1 LEVVLRVKLLGVLLV
16 CVVTLFPV
24 SPAGGEEGKAFIT
37 VLPLPARDVPPST
50 QDNILAAIAR
60 QLRKQYNARV
70 LSGRAVGRAVWG
82 TFGSGLEE
90 ASMRFTSKVS
100 EGKQAYQQLQV
111 DKALKKM
118 QEAQRDQQYC
128 GPEIRDPS
136 IFSDLHVFAGLAHL
150 AQGGQEE
157 AVAEFRQAVSHD
169 PGLVLS
175 KKRFPPDVVDAF
187 SRAKRQLLSSQP
199 TQVSIVSRPAGA
211 EVYIDGRSQG
221 TTPVAA
227 PLYPGRHFVR
237 VELEGYSPWT
247 LSLPDGFPPRE
258 IKALL
263 VPLWTGGP
271 PEELLAKAIAVE
283 EFDEPELAQLR
294 LLAGFFRANA
304 LVLASLSQDGRNV
317 HLGIRLFI
325 VEPEIATRARLF
337 NLGSDQSGFDKKV
350 RGVVSTLKDLQQ
362 IRGLKVAAGTDPF
375 GTGNPDKEVFQPVKD
390 PDRDRDRDRDRDK
403 PPPRIRSSSTPW
415 YESWWFW
422 TIVGGVVVAGGVTG
436 LTIWLMQPE
445 ESWTLVIQPSQ

>member
-1 LEVVLRVKLLGVLLV
+1 LRVKWLGVFLV
-16 CVVTLFPV
+16 SFLALGPF
-24 SPAGGEEGKAFIT
+24 SPARGQDEKAFIT
-37 VLPLPARDVPPST
+37 VLPLPAREVPPST
-50 QDNILAAIAR
+50 QDQVLAAIAR

-90 ASMRFTSKVS
+90 ASMRFTSKIS

-111 DKALKKM
+111 DKTLKKM
-118 QEAQRDQQYC
+118 KEALKDEQFC

-150 AQGGQEE
+150 AQGNQDRAAE
-157 AVAEFRQAVSHD
+157 EFRQAVSHD

-175 KKRFPPDVVDAF
+175 QKRFPPDVVNSF
-187 SRAKRQLLSSQP
+187 NQAKRQLLSSQP

-211 EVYIDGRSQG
+211 EVYVDGRSQG
-221 TTPVAA
+221 TTPVAV

-247 LSLPDGFPPRE
+247 LGLPNDFPPRE

-263 VPLWTGGP
+263 VPLWTGDP

-283 EFDEPELAQLR
+283 DFDEPELAQLR

-304 LVLASLSQDGRNV
+304 MVLASLSQDGRNT
-317 HLGIRLFI
+317 HLGVRLFI
-325 VEPEIATRARLF
+325 LEPETATRARLF
-337 NLGSDQSGFDKKV
+337 NLGSDPGGYDRKV
-350 RGVVSTLKDLQQ
+350 RGVVSTLKDLQR
-362 IRGLKVAAGTDPF
+362 IRGLKIADSSDPF
-375 GTGNPDKEVFQPVKD
+375 AGVDTDRNAFQPDKD
-390 PDRDRDRDRDRDK
+390 RDTDRDRDQ
-403 PPPRIRSSSTPW
+403 PPPRIRGSKTAW

>member
-1 LEVVLRVKLLGVLLV
+1 VLRVKLLGALLV
-16 CVVTLFPV
+16 SVVALYPLY
-24 SPAGGEEGKAFIT
+24 PASGEEGKAFIS
-37 VLPLPARDVPPST
+37 VLPMPSRDVSPST
-50 QDNILAAIAR
+50 QDQVLAAIAR
-60 QLRKQYNARV
+60 QLRKQYDARV

-111 DKALKKM
+111 EKTLKKM
-118 QEAQRDQQYC
+118 REARRDQQFC

-150 AQGGQEE
+150 AQGGQDN

-175 KKRFPPDVVDAF
+175 KKRFPPDVVNAF
-187 SRAKRQLLSSQP
+187 NQAKRQLLSSQP

-247 LSLPDGFPPRE
+247 LSLPDDFPPRE

-263 VPLWTGGP
+263 VPLWTGDP

-304 LVLASLSQDGRNV
+304 LVLASLSQDGRNT
-317 HLGIRLFI
+317 HLGIRLFV
-325 VEPEIATRARLF
+325 VEPEVATRARLF
-337 NLGSDQSGFDKKV
+337 NLGSDPGGFDRKV
-350 RGVVSTLKDLQQ
+350 RGVVSTLKDLQR
-362 IRGLKVAAGTDPF
+362 IRGLKIADSTDPF
-375 GTGNPDKEVFQPVKD
+375 GVGNPDKDVFRPDNDKD
-390 PDRDRDRDRDRDK
+390 IDKDRDRDRDK
-403 PPPRIRSSSTPW
+403 PPRRIRRSSTAW

-445 ESWTLVIQPSQ
+445 ESWTLVVQPSQ

>member
-1 LEVVLRVKLLGVLLV
+1 MEAVLRAKILGILLV
-16 CVVTLFPV
+16 LVLALLP
-24 SPAGGEEGKAFIT
+24 SSWARGGGEKAFIT
-37 VLPLPARDVPPST
+37 VLPLPSKDVPPSI
-50 QDNILAAIAR
+50 QDQVLAAIAR
-60 QLRKQYNARV
+60 QLRKQYGTRV

-90 ASMRFTSKVS
+90 AGMRFTSRVS

-111 DKALKKM
+111 DKTLKIM
-118 QEAQRDQQYC
+118 NAAVRYQQFC
-128 GPEIRDPS
+128 GPEIRDPA
-136 IFSDLHVFAGLAHL
+136 IFTDLHVFAGLAHL
-150 AQGGQEE
+150 AQGGQDK
-157 AVAEFRQAVSHD
+157 AMAEFRQAVSHD

-175 KKRFPPDVVDAF
+175 GKRFPPDVVDTFA
-187 SRAKRQLLSSQP
+187 RAKRQLLSGQP

-211 EVYIDGRSQG
+211 EVYVDGRSQG

-227 PLYPGRHFVR
+227 PLYPGRHFIR

-247 LSLPDGFPPRE
+247 LSLPDDFPPRE

-263 VPLWTGGP
+263 VPLWTGDP
-271 PEELLAKAIAVE
+271 PEDLLAKAIAVE

-304 LVLASLSQDGRNV
+304 LVLASLSQDGRNT
-317 HLGIRLFI
+317 HLGIRLFV

-337 NLGSDQSGFDKKV
+337 NLGSDPGGYDRKV
-350 RGVVSTLKDLQQ
+350 RGVVGTLKDLQRV
-362 IRGLKVAAGTDPF
+362 RGLKVADSSDPF
-375 GTGNPDKEVFQPVKD
+375 GGNMPDKDVFRP
-390 PDRDRDRDRDRDK
+390 RDDGREKERK
-403 PPPRIRSSSTPW
+403 WIRNSGPAW

-445 ESWTLVIQPSQ
+445 ESWTLIIQPSQ

>member
-1 LEVVLRVKLLGVLLV
+1 LRVKLLGVFLV
-16 CVVTLFPV
+16 SFLALGHF
-24 SPAGGEEGKAFIT
+24 SPASAQEGKAFIT
-37 VLPLPARDVPPST
+37 VLPLPSREVPPST
-50 QDNILAAIAR
+50 QDQVLAAIAR

-90 ASMRFTSKVS
+90 ASMRFTSRVS

-118 QEAQRDQQYC
+118 SAALRDEHFC
-128 GPEIRDPS
+128 GPEIRDAS
-136 IFSDLHVFAGLAHL
+136 IFSDLHVFAGLAYL
-150 AQGGQEE
+150 AQGKPDKAAG
-157 AVAEFRQAVSHD
+157 EFRQAVSHD

-175 KKRFPPDVVDAF
+175 QKRFPPDVVNTF
-187 SRAKRQLLSSQP
+187 NQAKRQLLSSQP
-199 TQVSIVSRPAGA
+199 TQVSVVSRPAGA
-211 EVYIDGRSQG
+211 DVYVDGRSQG
-221 TTPVAA
+221 TTPVAV

-237 VELEGYSPWT
+237 VEMEGYSPWT
-247 LSLPDGFPPRE
+247 LSLPNDFPPRE

-283 EFDEPELAQLR
+283 DFDEPELAQLR

-304 LVLASLSQDGRNV
+304 LVLASLSQDGQST
-317 HLGIRLFI
+317 HLGIRLF
-325 VEPEIATRARLF
+325 VLEPEVATRARLF
-337 NLGSDQSGFDKKV
+337 NLGSDPGGFDQKV
-350 RGVVSTLKDLQQ
+350 RGVVSTLKDLKR
-362 IRGLKVAAGTDPF
+362 IRGLKVAAGNDPF
-375 GTGNPDKEVFQPVKD
+375 GVGDPDKDAFQPDKGRD
-390 PDRDRDRDRDRDK
+390 TDRDRERDRDR
-403 PPPRIRSSSTPW
+403 PPPRVRGSKTAW

-445 ESWTLVIQPSQ
+445 ESWTLVVQPSQ

>member
-1 LEVVLRVKLLGVLLV
+1 MRVKLPVALLFFVLAL
-16 CVVTLFPV
+16 CPCTEA
-24 SPAGGEEGKAFIT
+24 SGEEGKAFIT

-50 QDNILAAIAR
+50 QDQVLAAIAR

-90 ASMRFTSKVS
+90 SSMRFTSKVS

-111 DKALKKM
+111 DKTLKKM
-118 QEAQRDQQYC
+118 KEALRDRDFC

-150 AQGGQEE
+150 AQGAQDQ
-157 AVAEFRQAVSHD
+157 AVAEFSQAVSHD

-175 KKRFPPDVVDAF
+175 KKRFPPDVVEAF
-187 SRAKRQLLSSQP
+187 NRAKRQLLSSQP
-199 TQVSIVSRPAGA
+199 TQVSIISRPAGA

-227 PLYPGRHFVR
+227 PLYPGRHFIR

-247 LSLPDGFPPRE
+247 LSLPNDFPPRE

-263 VPLWTGGP
+263 VPLWTGDP

-294 LLAGFFRANA
+294 LLSGFFRANA
-304 LVLASLSQDGRNV
+304 LVLASLSQDGRNT

-325 VEPEIATRARLF
+325 LEPEVTTRARLF
-337 NLGSDQSGFDKKV
+337 NLGSDPGGYDRKV
-350 RGVVSTLKDLQQ
+350 RGVVSTLKDLQR
-362 IRGLKVAAGTDPF
+362 IRGLKVADSNDPF
-375 GTGNPDKEVFQPVKD
+375 GVGDSGKDAFQPDK
-390 PDRDRDRDRDRDK
+390 DRDRDRDRDRDN
-403 PPPRIRSSSTPW
+403 PPPRIRSSGTAW

-445 ESWTLVIQPSQ
+445 ESWTLVVQPSQ

>member
-1 LEVVLRVKLLGVLLV
+1 LVLGPS
-16 CVVTLFPV
+16 F
-24 SPAGGEEGKAFIT
+24 PAGAEEGKAFIT
-37 VLPLPARDVPPST
+37 VLPLPSRNVPPST
-50 QDNILAAIAR
+50 QDLVLAAIAR

-90 ASMRFTSKVS
+90 ASMRFTTRVS

-111 DKALKKM
+111 EKTLRKMKEAL
-118 QEAQRDQQYC
+118 RDQQFC

-150 AQGGQEE
+150 AQGSQDK
-157 AVAEFRQAVSHD
+157 AVEEFRQAVSHD

-175 KKRFPPDVVDAF
+175 KKRFPPDVVNTF
-187 SRAKRQLLSSQP
+187 SQAKRQLLSSQP

-247 LSLPDGFPPRE
+247 LSLPNDFPPRE

-263 VPLWTGGP
+263 VPLWTGGA
-271 PEELLAKAIAVE
+271 PEELMAKAIAVE
-283 EFDEPELAQLR
+283 DFDEPELAQLR
-294 LLAGFFRANA
+294 LLANFFRANA
-304 LVLASLSQDGRNV
+304 LVLASLSQDGRNT

-325 VEPEIATRARLF
+325 LEPEVATRARLF
-337 NLGSDQSGFDKKV
+337 NLGSDPDGFDSKV
-350 RGVVSTLKDLQQ
+350 RGVVSTLKDLQRM
-362 IRGLKVAAGTDPF
+362 RGLKVADSDDPF
-375 GTGNPDKEVFQPVKD
+375 GGIDTDKNAFQPDRDRDV
-390 PDRDRDRDRDRDK
+390 DRDRDRDR
-403 PPPRIRSSSTPW
+403 PPPRVRGSKTAW

-445 ESWTLVIQPSQ
+445 ESWTLVVQPSQ

>member
-1 LEVVLRVKLLGVLLV
+1 MRLKLLGIFLVSLLA
-16 CVVTLFPV
+16 LGIF
-24 SPAGGEEGKAFIT
+24 SPASAEEAKAFIT
-37 VLPLPARDVPPST
+37 VLPLPSRDVPPST
-50 QDNILAAIAR
+50 QDQVLADIAR
-60 QLRKQYNARV
+60 QLRKQYSARV

-90 ASMRFTSKVS
+90 ASMRFTSKIS
-100 EGKQAYQQLQV
+100 DGKQAYQQLQV

-118 QEAQRDQQYC
+118 KEALHDQQFC

-150 AQGGQEE
+150 AQGAQDKAAE
-157 AVAEFRQAVSHD
+157 EFRQAVSHD

-187 SRAKRQLLSSQP
+187 SQAKRQLLSSQP
-199 TQVSIVSRPAGA
+199 TQVSVVSRPAGA

-221 TTPVAA
+221 TTPVAV

-247 LSLPDGFPPRE
+247 LSLPNDFPPRE

-263 VPLWTGGP
+263 VPLWTGDP

-283 EFDEPELAQLR
+283 DFDEPELAQLR

-304 LVLASLSQDGRNV
+304 LVLASLSQDGRNT
-317 HLGIRLFI
+317 HLGIRLFV
-325 VEPEIATRARLF
+325 VEPEISTRARLF
-337 NLGSDQSGFDKKV
+337 NLGSDPGSFDRKV
-350 RGVVSTLKDLQQ
+350 RGVVSTLKDLQR
-362 IRGLKVAAGTDPF
+362 IRGLKVADSSDPF
-375 GTGNPDKEVFQPVKD
+375 ATIDTDKNAFQPVKD
-390 PDRDRDRDRDRDK
+390 KDTDRDRDRDRD
-403 PPPRIRSSSTPW
+403 PPPRRIRSSGTAW

-445 ESWTLVIQPSQ
+445 ESWTLVVQPSQ

>member
-1 LEVVLRVKLLGVLLV
+1 MRVKQLGILLV
-16 CVVTLFPV
+16 SFLALGPF
-24 SPAGGEEGKAFIT
+24 SPASGQEKKAFIT
-37 VLPLPARDVPPST
+37 VLPLPSREVPPST
-50 QDNILAAIAR
+50 QDQVLAAIAR

-90 ASMRFTSKVS
+90 ASMRFTSKIS

-111 DKALKKM
+111 DKTLKKM
-118 QEAQRDQQYC
+118 KEALKDEQFC

-136 IFSDLHVFAGLAHL
+136 IFTDLHVFAGLAHL
-150 AQGGQEE
+150 AQGEQDKAAE
-157 AVAEFRQAVSHD
+157 EFRQAVSHD

-175 KKRFPPDVVDAF
+175 QKKFPPDVVNAF
-187 SRAKRQLLSSQP
+187 NQAKRQLLSSQP

-221 TTPVAA
+221 TTPVAV

-247 LSLPDGFPPRE
+247 LSLPNDFPPRE

-263 VPLWTGGP
+263 VPLWTGDA
-271 PEELLAKAIAVE
+271 PEELMAKAIAVE
-283 EFDEPELAQLR
+283 DFDEPELAQLR

-304 LVLASLSQDGRNV
+304 LALASLSQDGRNT

-325 VEPEIATRARLF
+325 LEPEIATRARLF
-337 NLGSDQSGFDKKV
+337 NLGSDPGGYDRKV
-350 RGVVSTLKDLQQ
+350 RGVVSTLKDLQR
-362 IRGLKVAAGTDPF
+362 IRGLKIADRDNPF
-375 GTGNPDKEVFQPVKD
+375 GVGDTDRSAFQPDKDRDTDRDRE
-390 PDRDRDRDRDRDK
+390 RDRDR
-403 PPPRIRSSSTPW
+403 PPPRIRGSQTAW

-445 ESWTLVIQPSQ
+445 ESWTLVVQPSQ

>member
-1 LEVVLRVKLLGVLLV
+1 MR
-16 CVVTLFPV
+16 VTLPGALLLFVVALYPLFTV
-24 SPAGGEEGKAFIT
+24 SGEEAKAFIT
-37 VLPLPARDVPPST
+37 VLPLPSRDVFPST
-50 QDNILAAIAR
+50 QDNVLAAIAR
-60 QLRKQYNARV
+60 QLRNQYNARV

-90 ASMRFTSKVS
+90 AGMRFTSKVS

-111 DKALKKM
+111 EKTLKKM
-118 QEAQRDQQYC
+118 KEALHEQRFC

-136 IFSDLHVFAGLAHL
+136 IFSDLHVFAALARL
-150 AQGGQEE
+150 ARGEREE

-175 KKRFPPDVVDAF
+175 KKRFPPDVVNAF
-187 SRAKRQLLSSQP
+187 SQAKRQLLSSQP
-199 TQVSIVSRPAGA
+199 TQVSIISRPAGA

-221 TTPVAA
+221 TTPVAV

-247 LSLPDGFPPRE
+247 LSLPDDFPPRE

-283 EFDEPELAQLR
+283 DFDEPELAQLR

-304 LVLASLSQDGRNV
+304 LVLASLSQDGRNT

-325 VEPEIATRARLF
+325 VEPEVATRARLF
-337 NLGSDQSGFDKKV
+337 NLGSDPGGFDRKV
-350 RGVVSTLKDLQQ
+350 RGVVSTLKDLQR
-362 IRGLKVAAGTDPF
+362 IRGLKVADSADPF
-375 GTGNPDKEVFQPVKD
+375 ATRDPDKDVFRPGKD
-390 PDRDRDRDRDRDK
+390 KNADKNRDRDRYK
-403 PPPRIRSSSTPW
+403 PPRRIRSSSTPW

>member
-1 LEVVLRVKLLGVLLV
+1 LQAKNLGGVIVLALALLL
-16 CVVTLFPV
+16 
-24 SPAGGEEGKAFIT
+24 SSEARGGEGKAFIT
-37 VLPLPARDVPPST
+37 VLPLPSRDVPTPI
-50 QDNILAAIAR
+50 QDQVLAAIAR
-60 QLRKQYNARV
+60 QLRRQYNARV

-90 ASMRFTSKVS
+90 AGMRFTSRVS

-111 DKALKKM
+111 DKTLKLMNQALRSL
-118 QEAQRDQQYC
+118 ELC
-128 GPEIRDPS
+128 GPDIRDPA
-136 IFSDLHVFAGLAHL
+136 IFTDLHVFAGLAHL
-150 AQGGQEE
+150 AQGKPER
-157 AVAEFRQAVSHD
+157 AAAEFRQAVSHD

-175 KKRFPPDVVDAF
+175 KKRFPPDVVDVF
-187 SRAKRQLLSSQP
+187 GRAKRQLLSSQP

-211 EVYIDGRSQG
+211 EVYVDGRSQG
-221 TTPVAA
+221 TTPVAV

-247 LSLPDGFPPRE
+247 LSLPDDFPPKA

-263 VPLWTGGP
+263 VPLWTGGL

-283 EFDEPELAQLR
+283 DFAEPELAQLR
-294 LLAGFFRANA
+294 LLANFFRANA
-304 LVLASLSQDGRNV
+304 LVLASLSQDGQNT

-325 VEPEIATRARLF
+325 ADPEISTRARLF
-337 NLGSDQSGFDKKV
+337 NLGSDPGEFNRKV
-350 RGVVSTLKDLQQ
+350 QGVVSTLKDLKRV
-362 IRGLKVAAGTDPF
+362 RGLKVAAGPDPF
-375 GTGNPDKEVFQPVKD
+375 AGVDREKDVFRPKDETRNRGRDGGKEE
-390 PDRDRDRDRDRDK
+390 K
-403 PPPRIRSSSTPW
+403 PGWIRNSGPAW

-445 ESWTLVIQPSQ
+445 ESWTLIIQPSQ

>member
-1 LEVVLRVKLLGVLLV
+1 MRVKLLGIWLVFVLALY
-16 CVVTLFPV
+16 PY
-24 SPAGGEEGKAFIT
+24 SQASGGGEKAFIT
-37 VLPLPARDVPPST
+37 VLPLPAKDVPPSV
-50 QDNILAAIAR
+50 QDQVLASIAR
-60 QLRKQYNARV
+60 QLRKQYSARV

-90 ASMRFTSKVS
+90 ASMRFTSKVT

-111 DKALKKM
+111 DKTIKKM
-118 QEAQRDQQYC
+118 NEALSVEQFC

-150 AQGGQEE
+150 AQGGQDK
-157 AVAEFRQAVSHD
+157 AVANFRQAVSHD

-187 SRAKRQLLSSQP
+187 SQAKRQLLSSQP

-211 EVYIDGRSQG
+211 EVYVDGRSQG

-227 PLYPGRHFVR
+227 PFYPGRHFIR

-247 LSLPDGFPPRE
+247 LSLPDDFPPRE

-304 LVLASLSQDGRNV
+304 LVLASLSQDGRNT
-317 HLGIRLFI
+317 HLGIRLFV
-325 VEPEIATRARLF
+325 VEPEIATKARLF
-337 NLGSDQSGFDKKV
+337 NLGSDPGSIDRKV
-350 RGVVSTLKDLQQ
+350 RGVVSTLKDLQR
-362 IRGLKVAAGTDPF
+362 IRGLKMADSNDPF
-375 GTGNPDKEVFQPVKD
+375 GVGNTDKGVFQPDK
-390 PDRDRDRDRDRDK
+390 DRDTDKDREKDK
-403 PPPRIRSSSTPW
+403 PPRRIRSSSTAW

-445 ESWTLVIQPSQ
+445 ESWTLVVQPSQ

>member
-1 LEVVLRVKLLGVLLV
+1 LRAKIPGILLV
-16 CVVTLFPV
+16 LILTLMA
-24 SPAGGEEGKAFIT
+24 SSWARGEGEKAFIT
-37 VLPLPARDVPPST
+37 VLPLPSKDVPPFT
-50 QDNILAAIAR
+50 QDQVLAAIAR

-90 ASMRFTSKVS
+90 AGMRFTSRVS

-111 DKALKKM
+111 DKTLKLMEEALRY
-118 QEAQRDQQYC
+118 QEFC
-128 GPEIRDPS
+128 GPEIRDPAV
-136 IFSDLHVFAGLAHL
+136 FTDLHVFAGLARL
-150 AQGGQEE
+150 AQGEQDRAG
-157 AVAEFRQAVSHD
+157 AEFKQAVSHD

-175 KKRFPPDVVDAF
+175 TKRFPPDVVDVF

-199 TQVSIVSRPAGA
+199 TQMSVISRPAGA
-211 EVYIDGRSQG
+211 EVYVDGRSQG
-221 TTPVAA
+221 TTPVAV
-227 PLYPGRHFVR
+227 PLYPGRHFIR

-247 LSLPDGFPPRE
+247 LSLPDDFPPRE

-294 LLAGFFRANA
+294 LLAGFFRASA
-304 LVLASLSQDGRNV
+304 LVLSSLSQDGRNT
-317 HLGIRLFI
+317 HLGIRLFL

-337 NLGSDQSGFDKKV
+337 NLGSDPGEFDRKI
-350 RGVVSTLKDLQQ
+350 RGVVSTLKDLQR
-362 IRGLKVAAGTDPF
+362 IRGLKVADNSDPF
-375 GTGNPDKEVFQPVKD
+375 GGGGPDKDVFRPKDEV
-390 PDRDRDRDRDRDK
+390 RDRDRDEEREK
-403 PPPRIRSSSTPW
+403 EHVRIRDSGTAW